1 MLRLHHGLLRLL
13 LLRLL
18 LLHGHDVGLLRPAL
32 LLHRE
37 VTRTWWRSGSRELHH
52 RKVHVIFWRSNS
64 NNRSISKFSRMIG

>member
-37 VTRTWWRSGSRELHH
+37 VTRTWWRSGSR
-52 RKVHVIFWRSNS
+52 KKSYIIARSTS
-64 NNRSISKFSRMIG
+64 FFGDPTRTIDPFQSSRG